1 MPSKINTE
9 TNCLI
14 ELKVSSYRSSYYF
27 NLEFD
32 VISMATKKRSLLG
45 INHKNKETKT
55 FGMELKRCTN
65 ENQCEEI
72 KQLIGRIG
80 I

>member
-1 MPSKINTE
+1 
-9 TNCLI
+9 
-14 ELKVSSYRSSYYF
+14 
-27 NLEFD
+27 
-32 VISMATKKRSLLG
+32 MATKKRSLLG
-45 INHKNKETKT
+45 INHKNKEAKT

-72 KQLIGRIG
+72 KQLIANIG